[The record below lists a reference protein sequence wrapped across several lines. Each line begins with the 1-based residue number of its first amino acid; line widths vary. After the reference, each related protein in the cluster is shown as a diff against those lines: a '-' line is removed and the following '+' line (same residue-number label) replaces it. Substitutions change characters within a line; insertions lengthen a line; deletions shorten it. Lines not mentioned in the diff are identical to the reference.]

1 VHASDGRGSPA
12 IVFGEK
18 IREWRH
24 VPPNR
29 RPRTYAG
36 ISAYRYKVVRAG
48 HILHH
53 RSVAHMDMA
62 CQLHDPPKMHA
73 IVHETIVGNMH
84 ALEQRIIVADS
95 GNISARLGADVNG
108 NVPPDT
114 IIMAYYKQRVGSAI
128 FEVLRRSSQH
138 AAVADNV
145 ARAYGR
151 VARNG
156 NSSAQHAA
164 RPDGNVRPDYAKRP
178 DRRVGSNAG

>member
-1 VHASDGRGSPA
+1 VHASDRRGSPT

-29 RPRTYAG
+29 RPRAYAG
-36 ISAYRYKVVRAG
+36 ISAYRHKVVRAG

-53 RSVAHMDMA
+53 RSVSHKDMA
-62 CQLHDPPKMHA
+62 CQLYDPPKMHA
-73 IVHETIVGNMH
+73 IVHETIVSNMH
-84 ALEQRIIVADS
+84 TFEQRIIVADS
-95 GNISARLGADVNG
+95 GNISARLGANVNG
-108 NVPPDT
+108 NVPPDA
-114 IIMAYYKQRVGSAI
+114 IIVAYHQQRVGSAI
-128 FEVLRRSSQH
+128 FEVLRRSPQN
-138 AAVADNV
+138 AAVANDV